1 MGNFSKTPSEVLL
14 KSVIENY
21 VRVYIEQGVPVLD
34 RDLNLMQDIIWN
46 TLSWVIRDVI
56 GSGVFAGSGGF
67 YIEEAIPAK
76 NDFRILG
83 GSIWINGIQVIN
95 GADINYSS
103 QAGVPELRPP
113 RPGDETPRPGDPS
126 LPGLSTPPQPTTT
139 TRTDSV
145 YLDISLAEVSGT
157 QDPELLNSDDVGLQT
172 SVRQKMVWVVRVAE
186 GATSPPS
193 PATGHKHFPLAR
205 LVRVSGEE
213 RILAKMITDLNKQ
226 IFSLQQLDNRIRT
239 VGAPA
244 FAASPNQFWPKTGAA
259 GANITLLGKNFAFGG
274 LNVQFDSI
282 SSPGSFRNA
291 TIFSGPTDTQ
301 VVVKVPLGL
310 TPGPFK
316 ITVETIFGTKTSDDI
331 FNAL

>member
-1 MGNFSKTPSEVLL
+1 
-14 KSVIENY
+14 
-21 VRVYIEQGVPVLD
+21 
-34 RDLNLMQDIIWN
+34 
-46 TLSWVIRDVI
+46 
-56 GSGVFAGSGGF
+56 
-67 YIEEAIPAK
+67 
-76 NDFRILG
+76 
-83 GSIWINGIQVIN
+83 
-95 GADINYSS
+95 
-103 QAGVPELRPP
+103 
-113 RPGDETPRPGDPS
+113 
-126 LPGLSTPPQPTTT
+126 
-139 TRTDSV
+139 
-145 YLDISLAEVSGT
+145 
-157 QDPELLNSDDVGLQT
+157 
-172 SVRQKMVWVVRVAE
+172 
-186 GATSPPS
+186 
-193 PATGHKHFPLAR
+193 
-205 LVRVSGEE
+205 
-213 RILAKMITDLNKQ
+213 
-226 IFSLQQLDNRIRT
+226 LDNRIRT